1 MKVFLDIYLALNFG
15 DDLFLDII
23 LRRYPNITFI
33 TNYTG
38 NLYEEFFKKYPNV
51 KKRNYKL
58 FHKILRRLKIY
69 NHLNNFDIIAKEC
82 NCAIFLG
89 GSIFRDEPYH
99 TTLYKERNNI
109 MNSFLKYNKKVFVI
123 GSNFGPIVNNSF
135 YLDYYNFFK
144 KCEDVC
150 FRDNYSLELFSDLK
164 NIRKASDIVFNLD
177 IKKYKKDKKKK
188 IIGYSII
195 DFRHKFGFE
204 KFYDNYIE
212 NIVESIK
219 TMSKKGYKCEILSFC
234 EKEGDLEV
242 AKEINRRL
250 IKEEKYELSIYNYLG
265 NIQEVIEKISTY
277 EYFIAGRFHANILG
291 MLLGVKL
298 CPLIYNQ
305 KTLNLLNDLEYNGKI
320 ITTDNLYELSEMKF
334 IKNLQEYKLNEK
346 IIIDAKNQF
355 LKLDIEL
362 GRV

>member
-23 LRRYPNITFI
+23 LKRYPNITFI

-38 NLYEEFFKKYPNV
+38 NSYVNFFKEYKNV
-51 KKRNYKL
+51 KKRNYTL

-69 NHLNNFDIIAKEC
+69 DHLNNFDVIAKEC
-82 NCAIFLG
+82 DCAIFLG

-99 TTLYKERNNI
+99 TTLYRERTSI
-109 MNSFLKYNKKVFVI
+109 MKSFLKYNKKIFVL
-123 GSNFGPIVNNSF
+123 GSNFGPVVNNDF
-135 YLDYYNFFK
+135 YQDYYNFFK

-150 FRDNYSLELFSDLK
+150 FRDSYSLELFSTLE

-177 IKKYKKDKKKK
+177 IEKYKKGKKEK
-188 IIGYSII
+188 IVGYSII
-195 DFRHKFGFE
+195 DFRHKFGLEEFH
-204 KFYDNYIE
+204 DNYIE

-234 EKEGDLEV
+234 ENEGDLEV
-242 AKEINRRL
+242 AKEINKRL
-250 IKEEKYELSIYNYLG
+250 SKEENYKLSIYNYYG
-265 NIQEVIEKISTY
+265 NIQDVIEKISTY

-291 MLLGVKL
+291 MLLGIKL

-305 KTLNLLNDLEYNGKI
+305 KTLNLLNDLGYNGKI
-320 ITTDNLYELSEMKF
+320 ITTDNLFELSEMKF
-334 IKNLQEYKLNEK
+334 IKEIQEYKLDEK
-346 IIIDAKNQF
+346 IIMDAKNQF

-362 GRV
+362 RRD